1 MRFWCR
7 RIIGLLALSS
17 GLVFTTGCDEEGG
30 QIAATIELALRIVDV
45 WL

>member
-1 MRFWCR
+1 MRLWCR
-7 RIIGLLALSS
+7 RIMGLIVLSGGLA
-17 GLVFTTGCDEEGG
+17 FTTGCDEAN

>member
-1 MRFWCR
+1 MKFPCR
-7 RIIGLLALSS
+7 RIVGLIAMST
-17 GLVFTTGCDEEGG
+17 GLIFTTGCDEAG

>member
-1 MRFWCR
+1 MRFTSR
-7 RIIGLLALSS
+7 RIVGLIAMSA
-17 GLVFTTGCDEEGG
+17 GLIFATGCDEAG